1 MRWKSLLILMA
12 NCALATAAGA
22 FETTASTAG
31 LGAGNVANAG
41 LDGFSGSSG
50 FDGFSGAEN
59 GGGRV
64 GSGENGGPVVDVD
77 SPNAARARWNALDFG
92 VVASETV
99 DSTAALQRA
108 LNVAGEAGGGVVE
121 LPAGRFR
128 FDGTL
133 TIPTGVTLAGT
144 YRVAPSVV
152 EKDEKPT
159 GTTLLTYAN
168 RGKPDAAPFIELK
181 GSNSALVGVVV
192 TYPEWRQTDV
202 PPVPYPPCVA
212 SENSTAVAVVD
223 CCLLN
228 PYEGIRLHL
237 AHRHLVRN
245 VTGYPIKRGLYVD
258 ECYDIGRIENIHF
271 WPFGLIYKPDDP
283 FCEWINING
292 VAFEFARTDWHYV
305 TNTFCFGYGRGYSF
319 IDAGKGG
326 ANGNFLGIGADSCRR
341 AVVVDQSQKQGLLI
355 TNGEFV
361 GRWTSEDSVCLEIG
375 EKNEGAVMLT
385 NCAFWGPVKTCVL
398 SNQPL
403 GRVTLNSCVFV
414 NWDEVHSAKAK
425 NGAPAIQI
433 DAGRAT
439 IQGCSFEKSG
449 THVLV
454 SEKAANVVA
463 VGNQAPGGFRLIGPK
478 SAAKIQTAANE
489 LDPMEAEPGAKE
501 NYRFAL
507 GTTNDAR
514 FVDGWFGAE
523 KDGEG
528 RTFRWSSGESRLTL
542 PVVSGRRYRI
552 AVELDAPADAVPAA
566 ESKKTENLEESAE
579 VGLFC
584 GGVKVGEIVRG
595 FNRIE
600 FETDV
605 PADVDELTFAVRC
618 RAWIP
623 AKVREGSDDPRTL
636 GVCGFA
642 VEAKAVGADVDKTFD
657 ANFGVW
663 RDASEAEIDAEKR

>member
-12 NCALATAAGA
+12 NCALATGVGA
-22 FETTASTAG
+22 FETSAATANESA
-31 LGAGNVANAG
+31 
-41 LDGFSGSSG
+41 GFSG
-50 FDGFSGAEN
+50 FNARNAET
-59 GGGRV
+59 
-64 GSGENGGPVVDVD
+64 GGPVVDVD
-77 SPNAARARWNALDFG
+77 SPNAARVRWNALDFG

-108 LNVAGEAGGGVVE
+108 LNAAGEAGGGVVE
-121 LPAGRFR
+121 LPSGRFR

-152 EKDEKPT
+152 NKDEKPT

-439 IQGCSFEKSG
+439 VQGCSFEKSG

-454 SEKAANVVA
+454 SEKAACVVA

-478 SAAKIQTAANE
+478 SAAKVQTAANE

-566 ESKKTENLEESAE
+566 ESEKAGKPEESAE

-584 GGVKVGEIVRG
+584 DGVKVGEIVRG
-595 FNRIE
+595 ANRIE

-605 PADVDELTFAVRC
+605 PADVDELTLAVRC

-623 AKVREGSDDPRTL
+623 AEVREGSDDPRKL

-663 RDASEAEIDAEKR
+663 RDASEAEIDVEKR

>member
-1 MRWKSLLILMA
+1 MRCKPLLILMA
-12 NCALATAAGA
+12 NCALAAGVGSFGASADAA
-22 FETTASTAG
+22 ETSVEFS
-31 LGAGNVANAG
+31 N
-41 LDGFSGSSG
+41 FSG
-50 FDGFSGAEN
+50 FNAEN
-59 GGGRV
+59 GSTV
-64 GSGENGGPVVDVD
+64 GVDPSD
-77 SPNAARARWNALDFG
+77 ASRARWNALDFG

-108 LNVAGEAGGGVVE
+108 LDVAGKAGGGVVE

-144 YRVAPSVV
+144 YRVAPSVAN
-152 EKDEKPT
+152 KDEKPT

-192 TYPEWRQTDV
+192 IYPEWKQTDV

-223 CCLLN
+223 CCFLN
-228 PYEGIRLHL
+228 PYEAIRFHL

-245 VTGYPIKRGLYVD
+245 VTGYPCKRGFYVD
-258 ECYDIGRIENIHF
+258 ECYDIGRVENVHF

-283 FCEWINING
+283 FCEWVNLNG

-326 ANGNFLGIGADSCRR
+326 ANGNFWGIGADSCRR
-341 AVVVDQSQKQGLLI
+341 AVFVEQSQKQGLLI

-361 GRWTSEDSVCLEIG
+361 GRWSSEDSVCLEIG

-403 GRVTLNSCVFV
+403 GRTTLNACVFV
-414 NWDEVHSAKAK
+414 NWDEVHSAKTK
-425 NGAPAIQI
+425 SGAPAIQI

-439 IQGCSFEKSG
+439 VQGCSFEKAG
-449 THVLV
+449 THLLV
-454 SEKAANVVA
+454 SEKAASVVA
-463 VGNQAPGGFRLIGPK
+463 IGNQAPGGFRAVGPK
-478 SAAKIQTAANE
+478 IQAAANE
-489 LDPMEAEPGAKE
+489 LDPMEAEPNAKE
-501 NYRFAL
+501 NYRFAI
-507 GTTNDAR
+507 GSTNDAR
-514 FVDGWFGAE
+514 FVDGWFGPE
-523 KDGEG
+523 KGARG
-528 RTFRWSSGESRLTL
+528 RTFRWSTDESRATL
-542 PVVSGRRYRI
+542 PVVPGRRYEI
-552 AVELDAPADAVPAA
+552 AIELDAPAEAIP
-566 ESKKTENLEESAE
+566 EKSENPEDFG
-579 VGLFC
+579 VFC
-584 GGVKVGEIVRG
+584 EGVKVGEIVRG
-595 FNRIE
+595 ANRVA

-605 PADVDELTFAVRC
+605 PNGVDELNLTARC
-618 RAWIP
+618 RGWVP
-623 AKVREGSDDPRTL
+623 AEVREGSDDRRTL

-642 VEAKAVGADVDKTFD
+642 VEAKAIGTDVERTFD

-663 RDASEAEIDAEKR
+663 SDAEKR

>member
-22 FETTASTAG
+22 FETAASTAG
-31 LGAGNVANAG
+31 VETGNAAAASAGFAG
-41 LDGFSGSSG
+41 FNGFNGVG
-50 FDGFSGAEN
+50 NE
-59 GGGRV
+59 GGGD
-64 GSGENGGPVVDVD
+64 NGGPVVDVD
-77 SPNAARARWNALDFG
+77 SPSAARARWNALDFG

-283 FCEWINING
+283 FCEWVNING

-439 IQGCSFEKSG
+439 VQGCSFEKSG

-478 SAAKIQTAANE
+478 SAAKVQTAANE

-552 AVELDAPADAVPAA
+552 AVELDAPADAVPAL
-566 ESKKTENLEESAE
+566 ESEKTENLEESAE

-584 GGVKVGEIVRG
+584 DGVKVGEIVRG

-605 PADVDELTFAVRC
+605 PADVDELTLAVRC

-623 AKVREGSDDPRTL
+623 AEVREGSDDPRKL

-642 VEAKAVGADVDKTFD
+642 VEAKAVESAVEKTFD

-663 RDASEAEIDAEKR
+663 RDANATENDVEKR

>member
-31 LGAGNVANAG
+31 VETGNAAAASAGFAG
-41 LDGFSGSSG
+41 FNGFNGVG
-50 FDGFSGAEN
+50 NE
-59 GGGRV
+59 GGGD
-64 GSGENGGPVVDVD
+64 NGGPVVDVD
-77 SPNAARARWNALDFG
+77 APNAARARWNALDFG

-439 IQGCSFEKSG
+439 VQGCSFEKSG

-478 SAAKIQTAANE
+478 SAAKVQTAANE
-489 LDPMEAEPGAKE
+489 LDPMTAEPGAKE
-501 NYRFAL
+501 NYRFAV
-507 GTTNDAR
+507 GATNDAR

-552 AVELDAPADAVPAA
+552 AVELDAPADAVPAL
-566 ESKKTENLEESAE
+566 ESEKTENPAKSAE

-584 GGVKVGEIVRG
+584 DGVKVGEIVRG

-605 PADVDELTFAVRC
+605 PADVDELTLAVRC

-623 AKVREGSDDPRTL
+623 AEVREGSDDPRKL

-642 VEAKAVGADVDKTFD
+642 VEAKAVESAVEKTFD

-663 RDASEAEIDAEKR
+663 RDANATENDVEKR

>member
-1 MRWKSLLILMA
+1 MA
-12 NCALATAAGA
+12 NCALATGVGAFKTSASAAGV
-22 FETTASTAG
+22 ET
-31 LGAGNVANAG
+31 GNAAAANAG
-41 LDGFSGSSG
+41 FAGFNG
-50 FDGFSGAEN
+50 FN
-59 GGGRV
+59 GVGNEGG
-64 GSGENGGPVVDVD
+64 GENGGPVVDLD

-108 LNVAGEAGGGVVE
+108 LNVAEEAGGGVVE

-152 EKDEKPT
+152 NKDEKPT

-228 PYEGIRLHL
+228 PYEGIRFHL

-319 IDAGKGG
+319 IDAGCGG

-341 AVVVDQSQKQGLLI
+341 AVFVEQSQLQGLLI

-385 NCAFWGPVKTCVL
+385 NCSFWGPVQTCVL

-414 NWDEVHSAKAK
+414 NWDEAHSAKAK

-449 THVLV
+449 THVFV
-454 SEKAANVVA
+454 SEKATNVVA
-463 VGNQAPGGFRLIGPK
+463 VGNQAPGGFRIVGPK
-478 SAAKIQTAANE
+478 SATKIQTAANE
-489 LDPMEAEPGAKE
+489 LDPMTAEPGAKE
-501 NYRFAL
+501 NYRFAV
-507 GTTNDAR
+507 GATNDAR

-523 KDGEG
+523 KDDKG
-528 RTFRWSSGESRLTL
+528 RTFRWSTGESRLTL
-542 PVVSGRRYRI
+542 PVVPGRRYRI
-552 AVELDAPADAVPAA
+552 AVELDAPADAVPTA
-566 ESKKTENLEESAE
+566 ESVKAEESTE
-579 VGLFC
+579 IGLFC
-584 GGVKVGEIVRG
+584 GDVKVGEIVRG
-595 FNRIE
+595 ANRIE

-605 PADVDELTFAVRC
+605 PANVDELTLAVRC
-618 RAWIP
+618 RAWVP
-623 AKVREGSDDPRTL
+623 AEVREDSDDPRTL

-642 VEAKAVGADVDKTFD
+642 VEAKAVGTDVEKTFD

-663 RDASEAEIDAEKR
+663 RDGDEAETDVKER

>member
-1 MRWKSLLILMA
+1 MA
-12 NCALATAAGA
+12 SCALALGGGA
-22 FETTASTAG
+22 FETTASTAFAAG
-31 LGAGNVANAG
+31 LGTGNAAFAGA
-41 LDGFSGSSG
+41 G
-50 FDGFSGAEN
+50 FDGNN
-59 GGGRV
+59 GFG
-64 GSGENGGPVVDVD
+64 GENVAGNGGGPVVDVD
-77 SPNAARARWNALDFG
+77 SANAARVRWNALDFG

-108 LNVAGEAGGGVVE
+108 LNAAGEAGGGVVE

-152 EKDEKPT
+152 DKDEKPT

-192 TYPEWRQTDV
+192 IYPEWRQTDV

-228 PYEGIRLHL
+228 PYEAIRFHL

-245 VTGYPIKRGLYVD
+245 VTGYPCKRGLYVD

-283 FCEWINING
+283 FCEWVNING

-319 IDAGKGG
+319 IDAGHGG

-341 AVVVDQSQKQGLLI
+341 AVVVEQSQLQGLLI

-385 NCAFWGPVKTCVL
+385 NCAFWGPVQTCVL

-449 THVLV
+449 AHVLV
-454 SEKAANVVA
+454 SEKAAHVVA

-478 SAAKIQTAANE
+478 SAAKVQTAANE
-489 LDPMEAEPGAKE
+489 LDPMTAEPGAKE
-501 NYRFAL
+501 NYRFAV
-507 GTTNDAR
+507 GATNDAR

-523 KDGEG
+523 KDDKG

-542 PVVSGRRYRI
+542 PVVPGRRYQI

-566 ESKKTENLEESAE
+566 GSEKTENLEESAK

-584 GGVKVGEIVRG
+584 GDVKVGEIVRG
-595 FNRIE
+595 ANRIA

-605 PADVDELTFAVRC
+605 PADVDELTLAVRC
-618 RAWIP
+618 RAWVP
-623 AKVREGSDDPRTL
+623 AEVREGSDDPRTL

-642 VEAKAVGADVDKTFD
+642 VEAKAVGTDVEKTFD

-663 RDASEAEIDAEKR
+663 RDGDEEAKDVKER

>member
-1 MRWKSLLILMA
+1 MA
-12 NCALATAAGA
+12 SCALALGGGA
-22 FETTASTAG
+22 FETTASTAFAAG
-31 LGAGNVANAG
+31 LGTGNAAFAGA
-41 LDGFSGSSG
+41 G
-50 FDGFSGAEN
+50 FDGNN
-59 GGGRV
+59 GFG
-64 GSGENGGPVVDVD
+64 GENVAGNGGGPVVDVD
-77 SPNAARARWNALDFG
+77 SANAARVRWNALDFG

-108 LNVAGEAGGGVVE
+108 LNAAGEAGGGVVE

-152 EKDEKPT
+152 DKDEKPT

-228 PYEGIRLHL
+228 PYEAIRFHL

-245 VTGYPIKRGLYVD
+245 VTGYPCKRGLYVD

-283 FCEWINING
+283 FCEWVNING

-319 IDAGKGG
+319 IDAGHGG

-341 AVVVDQSQKQGLLI
+341 AVVVEQSQLQGLLI

-385 NCAFWGPVKTCVL
+385 NCAFWGPVQTCVL

-449 THVLV
+449 AHVLV
-454 SEKAANVVA
+454 SEKAAHVVA

-478 SAAKIQTAANE
+478 SAAKVQTAANE
-489 LDPMEAEPGAKE
+489 LDPMTAEPGAKE
-501 NYRFAL
+501 NYRFAV
-507 GTTNDAR
+507 GATNDAR

-523 KDGEG
+523 KDDKG

-542 PVVSGRRYRI
+542 PVVPGRRYQI

-566 ESKKTENLEESAE
+566 GAEKTENLEESAK

-584 GGVKVGEIVRG
+584 GDVKVGEIVRG
-595 FNRIE
+595 ANRIA

-605 PADVDELTFAVRC
+605 PADVDELTLTVRC
-618 RAWIP
+618 RAWVP
-623 AKVREGSDDPRTL
+623 AEVREGSDDPRTL

-642 VEAKAVGADVDKTFD
+642 VEAKAVGTDVEKTFD

-663 RDASEAEIDAEKR
+663 RDGDEEAKDVKER

>member
-1 MRWKSLLILMA
+1 MRWNSLLILMA
-12 NCALATAAGA
+12 SCALALGGGA
-22 FETTASTAG
+22 FETTASTAF
-31 LGAGNVANAG
+31 ASV
-41 LDGFSGSSG
+41 GFSGNN
-50 FDGFSGAEN
+50 DYVAEN
-59 GGGRV
+59 GG
-64 GSGENGGPVVDVD
+64 PIVDVD
-77 SPNAARARWNALDFG
+77 SNASARVRWNALDFG

-108 LNVAGEAGGGVVE
+108 LNAAGEAGGGVVE

-152 EKDEKPT
+152 DKDEKPT

-192 TYPEWRQTDV
+192 IYPEWRQTDV

-228 PYEGIRLHL
+228 PYEAIRFHL

-245 VTGYPIKRGLYVD
+245 VTGYPCKRGLYVD

-271 WPFGLIYKPDDP
+271 WPFGLIYKPDDL
-283 FCEWINING
+283 FCEWVNING

-319 IDAGKGG
+319 IDAGHGG

-341 AVVVDQSQKQGLLI
+341 AVVVEQSQLQGLLI

-385 NCAFWGPVKTCVL
+385 NCAFWGPVQTCVL

-449 THVLV
+449 AHVLV

-478 SAAKIQTAANE
+478 SAAKVQTAANE
-489 LDPMEAEPGAKE
+489 LDPMTAEPGAKE
-501 NYRFAL
+501 NYRFAV
-507 GTTNDAR
+507 GATNDAR

-523 KDGEG
+523 KDDKG

-542 PVVSGRRYRI
+542 PVVPGRRYQI
-552 AVELDAPADAVPAA
+552 AVELDAPVDAVPAA
-566 ESKKTENLEESAE
+566 GAEKTENLEESAK

-584 GGVKVGEIVRG
+584 GDVKVGEIVRG
-595 FNRIE
+595 ANRIA

-605 PADVDELTFAVRC
+605 PADVDELTLTVRC
-618 RAWIP
+618 RAWVP
-623 AKVREGSDDPRTL
+623 AEVREGSDDPRTL

-642 VEAKAVGADVDKTFD
+642 VEAKAVGTDVEKTFD

-663 RDASEAEIDAEKR
+663 RDGDEEAKDVKER

>member
-1 MRWKSLLILMA
+1 MRWNSLLILMA
-12 NCALATAAGA
+12 SCALTA
-22 FETTASTAG
+22 ASTAF
-31 LGAGNVANAG
+31 ANAG
-41 LDGFSGSSG
+41 FSGNNG
-50 FDGFSGAEN
+50 YIGEN
-59 GGGRV
+59 GGD
-64 GSGENGGPVVDVD
+64 NGGPVVDVD
-77 SPNAARARWNALDFG
+77 SPNAARVRWNALDFG

-152 EKDEKPT
+152 NKDEKPT

-192 TYPEWRQTDV
+192 TYPEWKQTDV

-228 PYEGIRLHL
+228 PYEGIRFHL

-341 AVVVDQSQKQGLLI
+341 AVVVEQSQLQGLLI

-385 NCAFWGPVKTCVL
+385 NCSFWGPVKTCVL

-489 LDPMEAEPGAKE
+489 LDPMTAEPNAKE

-514 FVDGWFGAE
+514 FVDGWFNAE
-523 KDGEG
+523 KDDKG

-542 PVVSGRRYRI
+542 PVVPGRRYRI
-552 AVELDAPADAVPAA
+552 AVELDAPADAVPTA
-566 ESKKTENLEESAE
+566 ESEKTENPAKSAE

-584 GGVKVGEIVRG
+584 DGVKVGEIVRG
-595 FNRIE
+595 ANRIA

-605 PADVDELTFAVRC
+605 PANVDELTLAVRC
-618 RAWIP
+618 RAWVP
-623 AKVREGSDDPRTL
+623 AEVREGSDDPRAL

-642 VEAKAVGADVDKTFD
+642 VEAKAVDADVAKTFD

-663 RDASEAEIDAEKR
+663 RDVGETENSDKSGN

>member
-1 MRWKSLLILMA
+1 
-12 NCALATAAGA
+12 LATGAGA
-22 FETTASTAG
+22 FETAASTAFAAG
-31 LGAGNVANAG
+31 LGAGNAANASAG
-41 LDGFSGSSG
+41 LNRYSGFNG
-50 FDGFSGAEN
+50 FDGFNGAEN
-59 GGGRV
+59 GGGRG
-64 GSGENGGPVVDVD
+64 GSGGKGGPTVDVD

-121 LPAGRFR
+121 LPSGRFR

-228 PYEGIRLHL
+228 PYEGIRFHL

-245 VTGYPIKRGLYVD
+245 VTGYPCKRGLYVD

-375 EKNEGAVMLT
+375 ERNEGAVMLT
-385 NCAFWGPVKTCVL
+385 NCSFWGPVKTCVL

-478 SAAKIQTAANE
+478 SAAKVQTAANE
-489 LDPMEAEPGAKE
+489 LDPMTAEPDAKE

-514 FVDGWFGAE
+514 FVDGWFNAE

-542 PVVSGRRYRI
+542 PVVPGRRYRV
-552 AVELDAPADAVPAA
+552 AVELDAPADAVPAL
-566 ESKKTENLEESAE
+566 ESEKTENPEESAE

-584 GGVKVGEIVRG
+584 EGVKVGEIVRG
-595 FNRIE
+595 ANRIA

-605 PADVDELTFAVRC
+605 PADVDELTLAVRC

-623 AKVREGSDDPRTL
+623 AEVREGSDDPRKL

-642 VEAKAVGADVDKTFD
+642 VEAKAVDADVEKTFD

-663 RDASEAEIDAEKR
+663 RDGDEAVKEVNER